1 MVDEYIGV
9 DQEVSHDSNRPG
21 LVLRVAAT
29 HQTSSPGPSPRH
41 RGGPQGMRRGPPSPA
56 RQVSACLG
64 GAAHP
69 NVSAAPPS
77 SRSGFFW
84 PPYTVHYTAGLCTGS
99 GEWRFWQQRTFLRLG
114 KRDPDDNEVE
124 GEWNHAEE
132 VKRQAFLWIAEEV
145 ARDGQAVG
153 KKCG

>member
-1 MVDEYIGV
+1 MSTRRSATIPIVPVWYYESRQRTKRRVQGRRRV
-9 DQEVSHDSNRPG
+9 TAAVRKVCVEG
-21 LVLRVAAT
+21 LP
-29 HQTSSPGPSPRH
+29 HQLGKCPL
-41 RGGPQGMRRGPPSPA
+41 
-56 RQVSACLG
+56 VSAAPLIQT
-64 GAAHP
+64 
-69 NVSAAPPS
+69 APPS

-99 GEWRFWQQRTFLRLG
+99 GEWRFWQERTFLRLG